1 MMKRVDKVKRVAAIS
16 VIALMISLTG
26 CGKSKDSGKEV
37 TTKQENNE
45 VTSNQ
50 GESVSGENDEAIN
63 ELLNNIEV
71 NGKHIDFPFTLNDLG
86 DDFEFDNYV
95 DMGDGTYGMD
105 LTYRDESVASV
116 YVKVDSDKNLNR
128 NTKIYSLDISRVD
141 NQIFTINNI
150 DCNSDIE
157 DVKNYM
163 KNFNVNYD
171 DNNKAVSI
179 ECTGES
185 NKFFLFFNEEDDL
198 VNSLYIEKGG
208 NE

>member
-16 VIALMISLTG
+16 AIALMISLTG
-26 CGKSKDSGKEV
+26 CGKAKDSGKEV
-37 TTKQENNE
+37 TTKQVNNE

-105 LTYRDESVASV
+105 LKYKGETVAGAYVYADTEKDIDRKTIIYRVS
-116 YVKVDSDKNLNR
+116 
-128 NTKIYSLDISRVD
+128 ISRVD
-141 NQIFTINNI
+141 EQVFKISRI
-150 DCNSDIE
+150 DCNSTIE
-157 DVKNYM
+157 DVRKYM
-163 KNFNVNYD
+163 
-171 DNNKAVSI
+171 
-179 ECTGES
+179 
-185 NKFFLFFNEEDDL
+185 NKFEEKNNDNTDVNNIEYIDENYLFCLFINDEEKITSIVL
-198 VNSLYIEKGG
+198 EMKG
-208 NE
+208 E

>member
-1 MMKRVDKVKRVAAIS
+1 MIKRVDKVKRVVAIS

-26 CGKSKDSGKEV
+26 CGKAKDSGKEV
-37 TTKQENNE
+37 TTKQVNNE

-50 GESVSGENDEAIN
+50 GESDEAIN

-86 DDFEFDNYV
+86 DEFDFDYYV

-105 LTYRDESVASV
+105 LKYKGETVAGAYV
-116 YVKVDSDKNLNR
+116 YADAEKDIDR
-128 NTKIYSLDISRVD
+128 NSLIINMST
-141 NQIFTINNI
+141 NGAYKQIFTINNV

-157 DVKNYM
+157 DVKKYM
-163 KNFNVNYD
+163 NKFKINYD
-171 DNNKAVSI
+171 VNEKVTGI
-179 ECTGES
+179 EYEDGKWIFS
-185 NKFFLFFNEEDDL
+185 LYFSEEGKL
-198 VNSLYIEKGG
+198 VNSMYVIEKGE